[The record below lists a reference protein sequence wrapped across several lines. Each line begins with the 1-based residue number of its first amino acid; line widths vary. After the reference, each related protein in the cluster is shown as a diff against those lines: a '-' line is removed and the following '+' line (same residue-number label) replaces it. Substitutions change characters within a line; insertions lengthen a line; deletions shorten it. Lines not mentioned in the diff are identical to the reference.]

1 MPSVFLKVVQNGTHR
16 FLLIDFEGPGSL
28 LGGPWDHFGS
38 PFGPLGIDLSSLWG
52 HLVTL
57 WSPLGSLGTNLGSFR
72 GHLAPLWVH
81 FPAFWM
87 LRGPFILG
95 YILDKLICLSAICL
109 SVDLSTYP
117 SVYLSICLSA
127 YLPIC
132 SSVYLSICL
141 SVYLSICL
149 SAYLPP
155 A

>member
-1 MPSVFLKVVQNGTHR
+1 MVQNGTHR

-28 LGGPWDHFGS
+28 LEAPWDHFGS

-57 WSPLGSLGTNLGSFR
+57 WSPLGSLGTNLGSLR

-87 LRGPFILG
+87 LRGLFILG
-95 YILDKLICLSAICL
+95 YMLDNLICLSAICL
-109 SVDLSTYP
+109 SVYLSIYP

-127 YLPIC
+127 YLLIC
-132 SSVYLSICL
+132 LSVYLSICL
-141 SVYLSICL
+141 SVYLLTCL
-149 SAYLPP
+149 GILDHVLYN
-155 A
+155 